1 MSITVVSRWKGKL
14 EDALP
19 IAKEIVPLF
28 KNQGALSLR
37 LGYCHSGEFTGQV
50 YAAIIF
56 PDWATYGR
64 AMQALSEDAQYQRIF
79 AEALKIADLQDRS
92 VIVTQDL

>member
-1 MSITVVSRWKGKL
+1 MAITTVSRWKGKL

-19 IAKEIVPLF
+19 IAKEIAPLL
-28 KNQGALSLR
+28 KSQGATELR
-37 LGYCHSGEFTGQV
+37 LGYCHSGQYTGQV

-56 PDWATYGR
+56 SDWATYGR
-64 AMQALSEDAQYQRIF
+64 AMQALSEDPQYQRIY

-92 VIVTQDL
+92 VIVSQDI

>member
-1 MSITVVSRWKGKL
+1 MAITVVSRWKGKQ

-19 IAKEIVPLF
+19 IAKEIAPLM
-28 KNQGALSLR
+28 KSQGATSVR
-37 LGYCHSGEFTGQV
+37 LGYCHSGPYTGQI

-79 AEALKIADLQDRS
+79 AEASKIAELQDRS

>member
-1 MSITVVSRWKGKL
+1 MAITAVSRWKGKL

-19 IAKEIVPLF
+19 IAREIAPLL
-28 KNQGALSLR
+28 KNQGATAVR
-37 LGYCHSGEFTGQV
+37 LGYCHSGEYTGQV

-64 AMQALSEDAQYQRIF
+64 AMQALSADAQYQRIF
-79 AEALKIADLQDRS
+79 ADALKIADLQDRS
-92 VIVTQDL
+92 VIITQDI